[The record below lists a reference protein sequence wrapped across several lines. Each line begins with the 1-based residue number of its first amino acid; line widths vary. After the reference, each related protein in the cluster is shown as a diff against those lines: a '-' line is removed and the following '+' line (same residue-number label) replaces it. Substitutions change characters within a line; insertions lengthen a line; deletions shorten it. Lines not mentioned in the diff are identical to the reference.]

1 MLTFKDFSVE
11 QVYRAGPYVVTD
23 DDAGNFHQALGGD
36 SAHEMLSFAE
46 QEMFR
51 QWAAAAL
58 TMKMVA
64 TGELQ
69 VVGGT
74 QGLGVDELEWGTSIK
89 TNDVL
94 TLESRVI
101 MVRGSRSAPNFGIVT
116 MQTTTKN
123 QNGDVVQVCT
133 HSVRVAK

>member
-1 MLTFKDFSVE
+1 MLTFKDFAVE
-11 QVYRAGPYVVTD
+11 QVYKAGPYTVTD
-23 DDAGNFHQALGGD
+23 DDAENFHQALDGVGTP
-36 SAHEMLSFAE
+36 EILSFAE

-58 TMKMVA
+58 TMRMVA
-64 TGELQ
+64 TGDLQ

-74 QGLGVDELEWGTSIK
+74 QGLGVDELEWGASIK

-94 TLESRVI
+94 TLESRIV
-101 MVRGSRSAPNFGIVT
+101 MVRESRSDPKFGIVT
-116 MQTTTKN
+116 LRTTTKN
-123 QNGDVVQVCT
+123 QDGDVVQVCT